1 MGGKRRRENKQK
13 KKKEKQEVEEQESE
27 DYCFVCKDGGLLIV
41 CDQKEC
47 VKAYHLECV
56 GKKESSEDEE
66 DEWICGWHTCLVC
79 KKSSR
84 YQCFCCPNAVCQRCY
99 KDAAFARIRGNKGF
113 CHDCLKLALLG
124 EEGMDVDSDGEKVDF
139 RDRETY
145 EGLFKEYWD
154 IIKEKEGLT
163 LEDLHNAD
171 VKIKKGEEYV
181 PRSHKSN
188 PDSLS
193 KNKSNSDSDEYVNK
207 EEEEE
212 EEHEQEEK
220 DKGSSDDDVGI
231 HDIVQPIVDKNKKMP
246 KRARARRKG
255 SRRIEFVG
263 WASRSLMEFLESI
276 GVDASKKRSQ
286 DDVASLINKFAQE
299 HKLFN
304 PEKKKVVL
312 CDVRLRSLLGRK
324 SFNMYKINDA
334 LEPHFAENIDQ
345 SEDEGYSSGCDE
357 GNASLSTKKEPW
369 WRKVGSFQHKG
380 SLMEK
385 FQQKEPTSEEPFKKD
400 TVVKVVYSRY
410 ATIGPKN
417 MKLVYL
423 RKSLVEQLLQQD
435 ETFESKVVG
444 SFVKVK
450 SDPLDSK
457 HQYQLLPVTGV
468 KKDFSNGNNKQI
480 LLQVSILPN
489 DVPISSL
496 SNDDLSEEDCENL
509 RQKVENGLVEKPT
522 VAELEEKAKSLH
534 EDITKHWIARELS
547 TLKHRI
553 DLANEKGRRAELYEY
568 RKRRDLLQSKEEQ
581 ARMLSEV
588 PKVIADVIDRNP
600 EDAEPDANSG
610 KVITVEESEQNKVA
624 DSRK

>member
-1 MGGKRRRENKQK
+1 
-13 KKKEKQEVEEQESE
+13 
-27 DYCFVCKDGGLLIV
+27 
-41 CDQKEC
+41 
-47 VKAYHLECV
+47 
-56 GKKESSEDEE
+56 
-66 DEWICGWHTCLVC
+66 
-79 KKSSR
+79 
-84 YQCFCCPNAVCQRCY
+84 
-99 KDAAFARIRGNKGF
+99 
-113 CHDCLKLALLG
+113 
-124 EEGMDVDSDGEKVDF
+124 VDF

-171 VKIKKGEEYV
+171 VLIKKGEEYI

-207 EEEEE
+207 DEDEEEEEEEE
-212 EEHEQEEK
+212 EEHEREEI

-231 HDIVQPIVDKNKKMP
+231 HDIVQPIVKKNKKKP

-263 WASRSLMEFLESI
+263 WASRSLMEFLGSI
-276 GVDASKKRSQ
+276 GVDTSKKLSQ
-286 DDVASLINKFAQE
+286 DDVASLINKYAQE
-299 HKLFN
+299 HKLFH

-334 LEPHFAENIDQ
+334 LEPHFAENIDR
-345 SEDEGYSSGCDE
+345 SEDEGYSSGCEE

-385 FQQKEPTSEEPFKKD
+385 FQQKEAVSEEPFKKD
-400 TVVKVVYSRY
+400 AVVKVVYSCY

-457 HQYQLLPVTGV
+457 HQYQLLPVTGKPTSV
-468 KKDFSNGNNKQI
+468 DCCIFLHPVVI
-480 LLQVSILPN
+480 LLEK
-489 DVPISSL
+489 
-496 SNDDLSEEDCENL
+496 DLEHFRWRL
-509 RQKVENGLVEKPT
+509 
-522 VAELEEKAKSLH
+522 
-534 EDITKHWIARELS
+534 
-547 TLKHRI
+547 
-553 DLANEKGRRAELYEY
+553 
-568 RKRRDLLQSKEEQ
+568 
-581 ARMLSEV
+581 
-588 PKVIADVIDRNP
+588 
-600 EDAEPDANSG
+600 
-610 KVITVEESEQNKVA
+610 
-624 DSRK
+624 